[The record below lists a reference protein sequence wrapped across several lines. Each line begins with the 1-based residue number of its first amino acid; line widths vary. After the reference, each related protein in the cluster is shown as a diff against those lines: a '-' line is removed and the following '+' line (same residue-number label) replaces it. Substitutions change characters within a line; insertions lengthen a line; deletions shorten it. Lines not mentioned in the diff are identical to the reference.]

1 MKFTLN
7 SKQLFDSVNSVASVV
22 SKKASRPI
30 LSNILF
36 EIKNNKLEVVAT
48 DLDISAKSI
57 IDVKSESDTKFCLNT
72 KNIHDI
78 LRELPNDEIEIEIKD
93 SENLINLKCK
103 NVEYSLLIVPTN
115 DFPISSFNHS
125 EKQQICINS
134 ELLKEIISKTSFAMS
149 NDETRMFL
157 NGIYFQEFND
167 KIRAVAIDGH
177 RLALIDKSIVS
188 MKGSDSL
195 SKGIIIPRK
204 GISEL
209 KKMSDSGELEDIT
222 ISFNESFLIA
232 TNNQGNKLSI
242 RLISRE
248 YPKYESV
255 IPSKTNFAA
264 NFKRIDLYDAI
275 KRIKILSN
283 ENTKGIKFSFR
294 NDKIELRA
302 NNEAF
307 GEAYETVDAS
317 YDGEELDMNLNAGYV
332 LDTLSALESGDISF
346 EINNSLSPLV
356 IKSQSSPDFLGIIMP
371 LRI

>member
-22 SKKASRPI
+22 AKKTSRPI
-30 LSNILF
+30 LSNLLF
-36 EIKNNKLEVVAT
+36 EIKNNKLAIVAT
-48 DLDISAKSI
+48 DLDISAKAI
-57 IDVKSESDTKFCLNT
+57 IEVKSESDTKFCLNT

-78 LRELPNDEIEIEIKD
+78 LRELPDDEIEININEN
-93 SENLINLKCK
+93 ENLINLKCK
-103 NVEYSLLIVPTN
+103 NVEYSLLVVPTG
-115 DFPISSFNHS
+115 DFPISSFNHN
-125 EKQQICINS
+125 EDQKIGINS

-157 NGIYFQEFND
+157 NGIYFQEFDN

-177 RLALIDKSIVS
+177 RLALIDKSIAT

-195 SKGIIIPRK
+195 NKGIIIPRK

-209 KKMSDSGELEDIT
+209 KKMSDSGELQNIT

-232 TNNQGNKLSI
+232 TNDDGKSLSI

-255 IPSKTNFAA
+255 IPAKTNFSA

-294 NDKIELRA
+294 NNKIELRA

-307 GEAYETVDAS
+307 GEAYETVDAD
-317 YDGEELDMNLNAGYV
+317 YTGEELDMNLNAGYV
-332 LDTLSALESGDISF
+332 LDTLSALETGDISF

-356 IKSQSSPDFLGIIMP
+356 IKSQASPDFLGIIMP